1 MENTLKDIGHNR
13 ISNEEKKHIR
23 EFLLLHKFNTEELYE
38 EMFDHL
44 ATAYEHEPNDEKDI
58 VKHLNKFFYDNGMT
72 AGLEKMRAQKSLA
85 YSSTFKKLMWQELK
99 SLFEWPLI
107 VYTVLAFGSII
118 LLQQLISY
126 HFILFAVMVISIVY
140 TVIHYLEVNRKYAK
154 SCKLTNK
161 PYSKCLKNETAFSW
175 IILPLLS
182 VNVFNMLSDQIDLIP
197 ATVHA
202 LITTLFILFLILCE
216 IDAFKTSEK
225 YNKLKPTAI

>member
-1 MENTLKDIGHNR
+1 MENTLKDTGQSR
-13 ISNEEKKHIR
+13 ISNKEKKHIR

-44 ATAYEHEPNDEKDI
+44 ATAYEHDSNDEKDI

-72 AGLEKMRAQKSLA
+72 SGLEKMRAQKSLA

-107 VYTVLAFGSII
+107 VYTALAFGAIF
-118 LLQQLISY
+118 LLQQLIPY
-126 HFILFAVMVISIVY
+126 RFILLAIMAGSI
-140 TVIHYLEVNRKYAK
+140 TWAFIHYLQVHKKYAK
-154 SCKLTNK
+154 SCKLANK
-161 PYSKCLKNETAFSW
+161 PYSKCLKNDTAFSW
-175 IILPLLS
+175 VLLPLLS
-182 VNVFNMLSDQIDLIP
+182 VNAFNLLSEEINSIP

-216 IDAFKTSEK
+216 IAAFKTSEK